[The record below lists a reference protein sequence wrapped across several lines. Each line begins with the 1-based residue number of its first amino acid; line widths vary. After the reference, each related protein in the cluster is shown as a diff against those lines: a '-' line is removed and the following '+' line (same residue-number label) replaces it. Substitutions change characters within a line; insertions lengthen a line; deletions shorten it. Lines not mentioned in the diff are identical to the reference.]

1 MTAYIAHQP
10 DADGVIHYSDTE
22 HQTWAFLIKRQ
33 LALLPGRAS
42 KAYLHG
48 LELLDFPKDRVPQLS
63 EVNAKLQAA
72 TGWQV
77 EPVPALIPFGTFFE
91 LLANKKFPAATFIRT
106 PEQMDYLQEP
116 DIFHE
121 LFGHCPLLTDPTFAE
136 FAHQY
141 GKLGLAATPK
151 QRVYLAR
158 IFWYTVEFGL
168 IREAEG
174 LRIYG
179 AGILS
184 SPGETQYALTDP
196 KVVYHDFSLELALRT
211 PYRIDIFQPQYFVID
226 SFAQIF
232 HAMQPSI
239 LDKIGT
245 AQALGDLPPLF
256 EPKSKEVTA
265 AQVQSAMHD
274 C

>member
-10 DADGVIHYSDTE
+10 DADGFIQYSETE
-22 HQTWAFLIKRQ
+22 DQTWAFLIKRQ

-48 LELLDFPKDRVPQLS
+48 LELLDFPQDRVPQLS

-72 TGWQV
+72 TGWHV

-121 LFGHCPLLTDPTFAE
+121 LFGHCPLLTDPIFAE

-141 GKLGLAATPK
+141 GQLGLAATPK

-239 LDKIGT
+239 LDKIAT

-256 EPKSKEVTA
+256 EPKTKVVAEPVA
-265 AQVQSAMHD
+265 ASAMHD

>member
-10 DADGVIHYSDTE
+10 DADGFIHYSDTE
-22 HQTWAFLIKRQ
+22 NQTWAFLIKRQ

-42 KAYLHG
+42 TAYLHG
-48 LELLDFPKDRVPQLS
+48 LELLDFPKDRVPQLP

-91 LLANKKFPAATFIRT
+91 LLAHKKFPAATFIRT

-226 SFAQIF
+226 SFAEIF

-239 LDKIGT
+239 LDKIAT

-256 EPKSKEVTA
+256 EPKHKVLTEPVVAT
-265 AQVQSAMHD
+265 AMHD